1 MDATLC
7 DTVGAQIIV
16 SNKRQKGG
24 HAASSPPSRSVK
36 NTLKMQ
42 ASLPP
47 TVVRP
52 NGDFT
57 PASVVETAGL
67 AGGVTVYNAAAAANS
82 VSTVAVGAPPEVRPA
97 FVLGS
102 DTVTT
107 TAIAPS
113 TLISSPCFAE
123 AAPTSTG
130 LVSVSYAELS
140 NPRHVSRKTPSFPPG
155 VAAPFR
161 PSSTPNLLNVSSS
174 SSSSSFPS
182 TCLTLPVPTP
192 LFATTTTTTTKAT
205 GSEGHGRRR
214 GDPQG
219 CAATKGLQE
228 ALKRQEEQA
237 HLDRVARRRLEAREK
252 RRERR
257 EVRMAES
264 LGRIATAL
272 ELLSSKQDT
281 VIALLQRLADRK

>member
-36 NTLKMQ
+36 NTLKTQ

-67 AGGVTVYNAAAAANS
+67 AAGVTVCGAAAAAANS

-97 FVLGS
+97 FVLGG

-140 NPRHVSRKTPSFPPG
+140 TPRRVSRKTPSFPPG

-174 SSSSSFPS
+174 FPS

-192 LFATTTTTTTKAT
+192 LFATTTTTKAT

-214 GDPQG
+214 GDSQG
-219 CAATKGLQE
+219 SAATEGLQE

>member
-16 SNKRQKGG
+16 SNKRQKGV

-36 NTLKMQ
+36 NTLKTQ

-67 AGGVTVYNAAAAANS
+67 AAGVTVCGAAAAAAANS
-82 VSTVAVGAPPEVRPA
+82 VSTVSVGAPPEVRPA
-97 FVLGS
+97 FVLGG

-113 TLISSPCFAE
+113 NLISSPCFAE
-123 AAPTSTG
+123 AAPSSTG

-140 NPRHVSRKTPSFPPG
+140 TPRRVSRKTPSFPPG

-174 SSSSSFPS
+174 SFPS

-192 LFATTTTTTTKAT
+192 LFATTTTTTKAT

-214 GDPQG
+214 GDAQG
-219 CAATKGLQE
+219 SAATEGLQE

>member
-36 NTLKMQ
+36 NTLKTH

-67 AGGVTVYNAAAAANS
+67 AAGVTVCGAAAAAAANS

-97 FVLGS
+97 FVLGG

-123 AAPTSTG
+123 AAPSSTG

-140 NPRHVSRKTPSFPPG
+140 TPRHVSRKTQSFPPG

-174 SSSSSFPS
+174 SSSSFPS

-192 LFATTTTTTTKAT
+192 LSATTTTKAT

-214 GDPQG
+214 GNSQG
-219 CAATKGLQE
+219 SAATEGLQE